1 MTALLLPPLP
11 STTGIA
17 EHDDRYNARLVRRV
31 DDTDTLAR
39 FWIEA
44 DEPIAFQA
52 GQYVTI
58 GVIADGRLVQRP
70 YSVASAPEV
79 VRTEGYELYIRLVD
93 GGAFTPLLWRLP
105 VGHRLRLTGPK
116 GRFTF
121 DPDDRRVHLLVST
134 GTGCAPFLSLM
145 RSRLLTG
152 PTPPSVFV
160 TGNSYV
166 DDIGYRSL
174 LEGWERT
181 GDYPVTFVP
190 TISRPHH
197 PANAGWTGRT
207 GRAEAV
213 VAGVCDELDLPP
225 EDTVAYVCGN
235 PDMILAVEAEL
246 LRLGWDPAQVHKELY
261 WPKGKGPTALPRP

>member
-1 MTALLLPPLP
+1 
-11 STTGIA
+11 
-17 EHDDRYNARLVRRV
+17 
-31 DDTDTLAR
+31 
-39 FWIEA
+39 
-44 DEPIAFQA
+44 
-52 GQYVTI
+52 
-58 GVIADGRLVQRP
+58 
-70 YSVASAPEV
+70 
-79 VRTEGYELYIRLVD
+79 
-93 GGAFTPLLWRLP
+93 
-105 VGHRLRLTGPK
+105 
-116 GRFTF
+116 
-121 DPDDRRVHLLVST
+121 
-134 GTGCAPFLSLM
+134 
-145 RSRLLTG
+145 
-152 PTPPSVFV
+152 VFV